1 MRKNNKNSKKN
12 AKIIMLLC
20 FIMLAGSLV
29 SCLKKP
35 VRTGL
40 HFGPEGAA
48 WAEKQLKKM
57 SLKEKVGQMICCRYT
72 GEYFNSRDE
81 YLKNL
86 RQLTVE
92 EKVGGFILFSGDV
105 YATAYLTNSLQR
117 EAEIPL
123 LISSDLERGL
133 GNQIEGATLFPPLMS
148 IGAADSDELAYQMGR
163 ITAQEA
169 RAVGIHVTYAP
180 VVDVNINPD
189 NPIINVRSLGE
200 DPKRVGELAAAF
212 IKGCQENGLIA
223 TAKHFPGHG
232 DTDLDSHSVL
242 PTITGDRERLEQ
254 VELYPFKKAIEAGV
268 RAIMTAHLRVPS
280 LDPAPDIPAT
290 LSETIMT
297 GLLRE
302 ELGFKGL
309 IVTDAMDMGGIVNI
323 YSQEEA
329 AVMAVNAGVD
339 MVLIPPEPRK
349 VIQALSDAA
358 VQGLI
363 PEDRINDAVRRILK
377 AKASLGLHRKAQV
390 DIDALDQI
398 IGAPESKQ
406 AAEEAFARSITLVKN
421 ENDVLPLV
429 EREKKIMVFSLS
441 SDPGGYFA
449 GQTFVNEVK
458 NRCPNATEF
467 YADAFT
473 GKEYLLEAFL
483 TSCDADVILIALF
496 SRLRAWKGSVGL
508 NEEHI
513 RLIKYMASATIPVVV
528 VSFGSPYFY
537 LQFPDV
543 TAYVCAYRHAA
554 QAQIAAVKAI
564 FGEAAAS
571 GKLPVSIP
579 GYYPLGHG
587 LKLSKINEVELP

>member
-1 MRKNNKNSKKN
+1 MIKNNKNSKRN
-12 AKIIMLLC
+12 TKIIKHLC

-29 SCLKKP
+29 SCLKQP
-35 VRTGL
+35 LRTGL
-40 HFGPEGAA
+40 YFGPEGEA
-48 WAEKQLKKM
+48 WVEKQLKKM

-72 GEYFNSRDE
+72 GEFFNSRDA
-81 YLKNL
+81 YLRNL
-86 RQLTVE
+86 IELTVR

-105 YATAYLTNSLQR
+105 YATAYLTNSLQSA
-117 EAEIPL
+117 AEIPL

-148 IGAADSDELAYQMGR
+148 IGAADSNELAYQMGK

-268 RAIMTAHLRVPS
+268 RAVMTAHLRVPS
-280 LDPAPDIPAT
+280 LDPAPDMPAT

-309 IVTDAMDMGGIVNI
+309 IVTDAMDMGGIVNL

-329 AVMAVNAGVD
+329 AVLAVNAGVD

-349 VIQALSDAA
+349 VIQALCEAA
-358 VQGLI
+358 GQGHI
-363 PEDRINDAVRRILK
+363 PEERINDAVRRILK
-377 AKASLGLHRKAQV
+377 TKASLGLHKKAIV
-390 DIDALDQI
+390 DSDALDQI

-421 ENDVLPLV
+421 DNDVLPLA

-449 GQTFVNEVK
+449 GQTFINEVK

-467 YADAFT
+467 YADVFT
-473 GKEYLLEAFL
+473 GKEYLLQAFL
-483 TSCDADVILIALF
+483 ASSEADVILIALF
-496 SRLRAWKGSVGL
+496 SRLAAWKGSVGL

-513 RLIKYMASATIPVVV
+513 RMIKYMASGPIPVMV

-537 LQFPDV
+537 IQFPDV
-543 TAYVCAYRHAA
+543 TAYVCAYRHAG
-554 QAQIAAVKAI
+554 QAQKAAVEAL
-564 FGEAAAS
+564 FGEAAVS

-587 LKLSKINEVELP
+587 LKLVKINEFELP

>member
-1 MRKNNKNSKKN
+1 MTKNHKNSKRN

-20 FIMLAGSLV
+20 FILLTGSLV
-29 SCLKKP
+29 SCFKKP
-35 VRTGL
+35 VKTGL
-40 HFGPEGAA
+40 YFGPEGEA
-48 WAEKQLKKM
+48 WVEKKLKKM

-72 GEYFNSRDE
+72 GVFFNSRNE
-81 YLKNL
+81 YLKDL
-86 RQLTVE
+86 RQLTIE

-117 EAEIPL
+117 AAEIPL

-148 IGAADSDELAYQMGR
+148 IGAADSNDLAYQMGK

-254 VELYPFKKAIEAGV
+254 VEFYPFKKAIEAGV

-280 LDPAPDIPAT
+280 LDPTPDMPAT
-290 LSETIMT
+290 LSESIMT

-302 ELGFKGL
+302 ELRFKGL
-309 IVTDAMDMGGIVNI
+309 IVTDAMDMGGIVNL

-349 VIQALSDAA
+349 VIQALSGA
-358 VQGLI
+358 VAQGLI
-363 PEDRINDAVRRILK
+363 PEERINDAVRRILK
-377 AKASLGLHRKAQV
+377 AKASLGLHRKALV
-390 DIDALDQI
+390 EIDALDQI

-406 AAEEAFARSITLVKN
+406 AAEDAFARSITLVKN

-449 GQTFVNEVK
+449 GQTFVNELK
-458 NRCPNATEF
+458 NRSPNAAEF

-473 GKEYLLEAFL
+473 GKEYLLDAFL
-483 TSCDADVILIALF
+483 TSCDADVILVALF

-513 RLIKYMASATIPVVV
+513 QLIKCMTSGPIPVVV

-537 LQFPDV
+537 VQFPDV
-543 TAYVCAYRHAA
+543 TVYVCAYRHAD
-554 QAQIAAVKAI
+554 QAQIAAVKAM
-564 FGEAAAS
+564 FGEADIS

-587 LKLSKINEVELP
+587 LKLRKINNVELH

>member
-1 MRKNNKNSKKN
+1 
-12 AKIIMLLC
+12 
-20 FIMLAGSLV
+20 
-29 SCLKKP
+29 
-35 VRTGL
+35 
-40 HFGPEGAA
+40 
-48 WAEKQLKKM
+48 
-57 SLKEKVGQMICCRYT
+57 MICCRCT
-72 GEYFNSRDE
+72 GVFYNSRDE
-81 YLKNL
+81 YIRDLM
-86 RQLTVE
+86 QLASE
-92 EKVGGFILFSGDV
+92 EKVGGFILFAGDV
-105 YATAYLTNSLQR
+105 YETAYLINSLQNK
-117 EAEIPL
+117 ADTPL
-123 LISSDLERGL
+123 LIASDLERGL

-148 IGAADSDELAYQMGR
+148 IGAADSEELAYKMGK
-163 ITAQEA
+163 ITAVEA
-169 RAVGIHVTYAP
+169 RAIGIHMTYAP

-200 DPKRVGELAAAF
+200 DPERVGELAAAF

-242 PTITGDRERLEQ
+242 PIIAGDRQRLEQ

-268 RAIMTAHLRVPS
+268 KAVMTAHLRVPA
-280 LDPAPDIPAT
+280 LDPAADMPAT

-309 IVTDAMDMGGIVNI
+309 IVTDAMDMGGIVNL

-349 VIQALSDAA
+349 VIRALKEA
-358 VQGLI
+358 VEQGQI
-363 PEDRINDAVRRILK
+363 PEERINTSVGRILN
-377 AKASLGLHRKAQV
+377 AKASLGLHRKPLV
-390 DIDALDQI
+390 DIDALDKI
-398 IGAPESKQ
+398 IGAPASKQ
-406 AAEEAFARSITLVKN
+406 AAEEAFVRSITLIKN
-421 ENDVLPLV
+421 EEDVLPL
-429 EREKKIMVFSLS
+429 EDRGKKIMVFSLS

-458 NRCPNATEF
+458 SRCLNASEF

-473 GKEYLLEAFL
+473 GKEYLLEGFL
-483 TSCDADVILIALF
+483 AACEADVILIALF

-513 RLIKYMASATIPVVV
+513 RLIKYLASGPIPIVV

-537 LQFPDV
+537 NQFPEV
-543 TAYVCAYRHAA
+543 TAYMCAYRHAD

-564 FGEAAAS
+564 FGES
-571 GKLPVSIP
+571 DVNGKLPVSLP
-579 GYYPLGHG
+579 GYFPLGYG
-587 LKLSKINEVELP
+587 LKLIKIFEDKLP